1 MFFDNADDLYRVVL
15 VGTLAYIGCVVLM
28 RISGNRTLSKMNS
41 FDLVVTVAFGSTLSS
56 ILITKAIAL
65 AEGLLAIALLV
76 ALQYLMTWLSVRSS
90 AVNSLIKTAPTL
102 LLKDGCMLDDAMKR
116 VRITKD
122 EIRTAVRQIGL
133 GSLDKVAAVVL
144 ETDGSLSV
152 IPGEKMGSGSA
163 FEGIDG
169 V

>member
-1 MFFDNADDLYRVVL
+1 MFFDSVHDLLRVVL
-15 VGTLAYIGCVVLM
+15 VGTLAYIGCVVLL
-28 RISGNRTLSKMNS
+28 RLSGNRTLSKMNS

-56 ILITKAIAL
+56 ILITKDIAL

-76 ALQYLMTWLSVRSS
+76 ILQFVITWLSVRSA

-102 LLKDGCMLDDAMKR
+102 LLKDGRMLDEAMAR

-122 EIRTAVRQIGL
+122 EIRTAVRQQGL
-133 GSLDKVAAVVL
+133 GGLEQIAAVVL

-152 IPGEKMGSGSA
+152 IPRDKMGSGSA
-163 FEGIDG
+163 LDAVKGA
-169 V
+169 

>member
-1 MFFDNADDLYRVVL
+1 MFFDSAHDLLRVVL
-15 VGTLAYIGCVVLM
+15 VGTLAYIGCIVLM

-56 ILITKAIAL
+56 ILITKDISL

-76 ALQYLMTWLSVRSS
+76 GLQFVITWLSVRSS
-90 AVNSLIKTAPTL
+90 AVNSIIKTAPTL
-102 LLKDGCMLDDAMKR
+102 LLKNGHTLDDAMKR

-122 EIRTAVRQIGL
+122 EIRTAVRQQGI
-133 GSLDKVAAVVL
+133 GSLEKVAAVVL

-152 IPGEKMGSGSA
+152 IPDEKLGSGSTL
-163 FEGIDG
+163 DG
-169 V
+169 VRCA